1 MTAFPFGPLSIDPVE
16 FASHGN
22 AVLGIRGSGKTYTAT
37 ALAEHLFDAGIPFF
51 AFDPI
56 GVWRW
61 LRVPGAGKGYPVVV
75 AGGQAADLPLTV
87 EGAADLTRAA
97 MQGGVSLVFDLF
109 DMHLSKGDW
118 RKIVTAAVRTMLH
131 ENHGHGLR
139 HVFLEEAAEFI
150 PQKPHDFIVY
160 AELEK
165 LARMGGNVRLGYT
178 LINQRSQ
185 EVSKA
190 ILELCENVFLHR
202 QRGKNA
208 LENMDKWLAAAEAP
222 DRKKI
227 RTSLPELPQGQ
238 CWAWL
243 GGDKPMPPTLIKVP
257 TKNSLHPDRRVM
269 RGDAA
274 PQKVAPVDV
283 AEFIARMKGKAVVAV
298 QTAAGAPTKPI
309 KTKETDVTKEEA
321 EALKTENAR
330 LTLQVDTLTKEL
342 GTLRDRLGFAGEPVR
357 HDAPPGPGPVAGRV
371 GNGGA
376 PPELG
381 DIEAIYQAVKLRLTN
396 EAPGLL
402 RVLTI
407 KPELEVKV
415 ERRVIQMDDS
425 NFRGRIARLLASGFY
440 NEGATNSATRKELAR
455 TGKDM
460 DNKSIWRF
468 LEELKSTGFLTKEG
482 EAYRAVEGMK
492 VNIVEG

>member
-1 MTAFPFGPLSIDPVE
+1 MTTFPFGPLQIDPVE

-37 ALAEHLFDAGIPFF
+37 SLAEHLFDAGVPFF

-56 GVWRW
+56 GVWRY

-87 EGAADLTRAA
+87 EGAAELTRAA

-109 DMHLSKGDW
+109 DMNLSKGDW

-208 LENMDKWLAAAEAP
+208 LENMDKWLAVAEAP

-227 RTSLPELPQGQ
+227 RTSLPDLPQGQ

-243 GGDKPMPPTLIKVP
+243 GGDEPQPPTLIKVP
-257 TKNSLHPDRRVM
+257 AKNSLHPDRRVM
-269 RGDAA
+269 RGDVMA
-274 PQKVAPVDV
+274 QKAAPVDV
-283 AEFIARMKGKAVVAV
+283 AEFIARMQGRLAKPPPTPSHP
-298 QTAAGAPTKPI
+298 TAKP
-309 KTKETDVTKEEA
+309 KETDVTKDEA
-321 EALKTENAR
+321 DTLRRENDALRLEINRLKAGLAPRPAAVKIVGDPAAPPADIEFIYEQVKAR
-330 LTLQVDTLTKEL
+330 LAREAPAMLRVLAVKPEIEVRLERVQLDARGDSLRGRVARLIAEGFYERGQSAPGTQKEL
-342 GTLRDRLGFAGEPVR
+342 GRRGAD
-357 HDAPPGPGPVAGRV
+357 PGPA
-371 GNGGA
+371 NT
-376 PPELG
+376 
-381 DIEAIYQAVKLRLTN
+381 Y
-396 EAPGLL
+396 
-402 RVLTI
+402 
-407 KPELEVKV
+407 
-415 ERRVIQMDDS
+415 
-425 NFRGRIARLLASGFY
+425 
-440 NEGATNSATRKELAR
+440 KELDA
-455 TGKDM
+455 
-460 DNKSIWRF
+460 
-468 LEELKSTGFLTKEG
+468 LAVLGFLTIEQGKDDRSRPRKE
-482 EAYRAVEGMK
+482 YRAVEGMK
-492 VNIVEG
+492 VNIVEA